1 MDFIINILPSPSLS
15 PIYKKSPK
23 WSPSSRVVYSPML
36 KEIVLCEKEHSIVDL
51 SGYLIENDYFDKREE
66 KQEEKIKE
74 KNEEKIKE
82 TQSIL
87 SFLQQTNK
95 QTNKINRSKS
105 QEDDENVDN
114 LEIDMLE
121 FEELISTYS
130 IKELDELIEKIDAVF
145 ELIER

>member
-1 MDFIINILPSPSLS
+1 MDFIINILPSPALS

-66 KQEEKIKE
+66 KQNENKE
-74 KNEEKIKE
+74 IKE

-87 SFLQQTNK
+87 SFLQATN
-95 QTNKINRSKS
+95 QESNKSSKKD
-105 QEDDENVDN
+105 DDENLDN

-121 FEELISTYS
+121 FEELISSYS
-130 IKELDELIEKIDAVF
+130 IKELDELIEKIDAVLEF
-145 ELIER
+145 SER

>member
-23 WSPSSRVVYSPML
+23 WSPSSRTVYSPML

-74 KNEEKIKE
+74 KYEIKE

-95 QTNKINRSKS
+95 QTNQENNSES
-105 QEDDENVDN
+105 QEDEENVDN

-121 FEELISTYS
+121 FEELISNYS

-145 ELIER
+145 DLIER

>member
-23 WSPSSRVVYSPML
+23 WTPSSRVVYSPML

-51 SGYLIENDYFDKREE
+51 SGYLIENDYFNE
-66 KQEEKIKE
+66 KQNENKEEVKE
-74 KNEEKIKE
+74 IKE

-87 SFLQQTNK
+87 SFLQSTNQETK
-95 QTNKINRSKS
+95 K
-105 QEDDENVDN
+105 EDDEDLDN

-121 FEELISTYS
+121 FEELISSYS
-130 IKELDELIEKIDAVF
+130 IKELDELIEKIDAVLEF
-145 ELIER
+145 NER

>member
-23 WSPSSRVVYSPML
+23 WSPSSRTVYSPML

-66 KQEEKIKE
+66 KQEEKQEEKIKE
-74 KNEEKIKE
+74 KYEIKE

-95 QTNKINRSKS
+95 QTN
-105 QEDDENVDN
+105 QEDEENVDN

-121 FEELISTYS
+121 FEELISSYS
-130 IKELDELIEKIDAVF
+130 IKELDELIEKIDAVLEF
-145 ELIER
+145 VER

>member
-1 MDFIINILPSPSLS
+1 MDFIINILPSPALS

-51 SGYLIENDYFDKREE
+51 SGYLIENDYFNEKQNENKEE
-66 KQEEKIKE
+66 KQNENKE
-74 KNEEKIKE
+74 IKE

-87 SFLQQTNK
+87 SFLQATN
-95 QTNKINRSKS
+95 QERNKSSKKD
-105 QEDDENVDN
+105 DDENLDNLDN

-121 FEELISTYS
+121 FEELISSYS
-130 IKELDELIEKIDAVF
+130 IKELDELIEKIDAVLEF
-145 ELIER
+145 VER

>member
-51 SGYLIENDYFDKREE
+51 SGYLIENDYFNE
-66 KQEEKIKE
+66 KQNENKEENKE
-74 KNEEKIKE
+74 IKE

-95 QTNKINRSKS
+95 SYKK
-105 QEDDENVDN
+105 EDDDNFDN

-121 FEELISTYS
+121 FEELISSYS
-130 IKELDELIEKIDAVF
+130 IKELDELIEKIDAVLEF
-145 ELIER
+145 TER